1 MRLRNQDSGES
12 VVSEAPEGESPS
24 PRRTRITTWL
34 YGLFLVGIVGLA
46 IWYAMYAYSHYDG
59 PGQVR
64 VERTVVSPERDGR
77 IQKIYPAEGE
87 AVLRG
92 DSLMRV
98 APGQPCEPPQ
108 DRFVVQDQ
116 RENRQRV
123 ELLGQRIQDLRQERD
138 RKQQELNRLR
148 ERKALELG
156 RTKPRRSDLEEEIY
170 RLGDEIGRL
179 RVQRRQARENA
190 DRPIGTSADPECK
203 PFVVSAPHSGRVIR
217 VHESEF
223 SFVDS
228 GTQVLSL
235 AHSSPSV
242 SVLAYLDRDL
252 TGYVQRDDT
261 VRVRLPD
268 GSATRGVIR
277 ETYSTA
283 QDFAQV
289 KYDVYRPYATQLMAE
304 IAPTNQGV
312 KEQWRELDRTKV
324 EVEGEIN
331 R

>member
-12 VVSEAPEGESPS
+12 VVSEAPEGESPT

-34 YGLFLVGIVGLA
+34 YGLFLVGLVGLA
-46 IWYAMYAYSHYDG
+46 IWYAVHAYFHYEG

-64 VERTVVSPERDGR
+64 VERTVLSPERDGR

-92 DSLMRV
+92 DSLMLV
-98 APGQPCEPPQ
+98 APGQPCEPTQ
-108 DRFVVQDQ
+108 DRLVVQDQ
-116 RENRQRV
+116 RENRQRA
-123 ELLGQRIQDLRQERD
+123 ELLGRRIQDLQQELN
-138 RKQQELNRLR
+138 RKQQELDRLR

-156 RTKPRRSDLEEEIY
+156 TTTPRRSDLEDEIY
-170 RLGDEIGRL
+170 RIRDKIGRL
-179 RVQRRQARENA
+179 QIQRKQARENTN
-190 DRPIGTSADPECK
+190 RPIGRSTDPECK
-203 PFVVSAPHSGRVIR
+203 PFVVSAPHSGRVVR
-217 VHESEF
+217 VHKQEF

-228 GTQVLSL
+228 GTPVLSL
-235 AHSSPSV
+235 ARPSPSATV
-242 SVLAYLDRDL
+242 FAYLDNDL

-261 VRVRLPD
+261 VRVFLPD
-268 GSATRGVIR
+268 GSATRGVVR

-289 KYDVYRPYATQLMAE
+289 KYDVYKPHATQLVAE
-304 IAPTNQGV
+304 LAPTNQGV
-312 KEQWRELDRTKV
+312 KEQWQKLDRT
-324 EVEGEIN
+324 EVQVKGEID